1 MGSLRS
7 SVMVDKEEELVMFN
21 EMRRREK
28 EQDNLLLLQKPDDFD
43 DLLGS
48 KDLNSSFLNDGAY
61 MPAQKTVSDELLNS
75 DNDKNDY
82 DWLIS
87 PPGTPLFP
95 SLEMESQKTVMSQ
108 LGTLKARPTALK
120 SRLANPPGPTVGNNL
135 TLRHPHSSYPGLN
148 TSIPSFRRP
157 SSPGGSRPLSS
168 TNRPTQTTSTKPQL
182 NNTVSKTST
191 STKSSRA
198 VTPTRGLPS
207 PSTKPMVNP
216 RSSIPTRQPIPGSKP
231 TSRAATPTRQPS
243 SSSIASKSSTA
254 ASPATKKT
262 APQSAGSPSVKP
274 KPWKPSD
281 IPGLSLNAPANLMTS
296 IPPDRPPV
304 SRGRPG
310 IPGPRSSS
318 VESVGNGRVR
328 RQSCSPARGRP
339 PNRTIANG
347 SGSSVPIP
355 AMSRLHAKA
364 NHNVSPVLV
373 GAKMVERVVNMRK
386 LVPPRQ
392 DEKQSPNSNIS
403 AKSSSPE
410 SLGFGRNLSKKSLD
424 MAIRHMD
431 IRRAVPSN
439 LRPSMANISAS
450 SRHSLRTEPSGTNRS
465 VTISGS
471 PHAMSSNASSEVS
484 VTNAPCRD
492 ANEVDDDDISSY
504 KVAQFSDSR

>member
-7 SVMVDKEEELVMFN
+7 SVMVDREEELVMFN
-21 EMRRREK
+21 EMRRREN

-48 KDLNSSFLNDGAY
+48 KVVNSSFLNDGPY
-61 MPAQKTVSDELLNS
+61 TPAQKTVSDELLNS

-95 SLEMESQKTVMSQ
+95 SLEMESQKTVMSR

-120 SRLANPPGPTVGNNL
+120 SRLANPPEPTAGDNL
-135 TLRHPHSSYPGLN
+135 TLRHPPSSSPGLN
-148 TSIPSFRRP
+148 TSIPSLRRP

-168 TNRPTQTTSTKPQL
+168 TNQPTQTTSTKPQL
-182 NNTVSKTST
+182 NNTVSKKST
-191 STKSSRA
+191 STRPSRA
-198 VTPTRGLPS
+198 VTPTSRGPPS
-207 PSTKPMVNP
+207 PSTKPTVNP

-231 TSRAATPTRQPS
+231 TSRAATPTQRPS
-243 SSSIASKSSTA
+243 SSSIATKSSTA
-254 ASPATKKT
+254 ATKKP

-339 PNRTIANG
+339 PNRTIANS

-450 SRHSLRTEPSGTNRS
+450 SRGVRTEPSGTNRS

-484 VTNAPCRD
+484 VNNAPCRD
-492 ANEVDDDDISSY
+492 ANEVDDDDDISSY
-504 KVAQFSDSR
+504 KFAQFTDSR